1 MELRHRRQRDCNKKL
16 NDSQFLSLNSFSLF
30 TLNVYVGKEE
40 KKRKQ
45 TVTRKR
51 RFIGGFVLWFTALIH
66 SNFQGVIIT
75 PLVGLI

>member
-1 MELRHRRQRDCNKKL
+1 MELRHRRQRDRNRTLK
-16 NDSQFLSLNSFSLF
+16 DSQALSLNSFSLF
-30 TLNVYVGKEE
+30 AMNVYLGKEE
-40 KKRKQ
+40 KTRKQ